1 MFAKILGVIQQNHL
15 TLIKNNNSFYLS
27 THQESSMKNF
37 ILIPASLAILAL
49 SACTS
54 NTETPDPATSAPVVT
69 GNTTTTPP
77 PVVTTPSA
85 PVVTRPA
92 NSLCSADETV
102 LFNCQMASGD
112 KTVSVCASSNL
123 SHSGGYLQYRYGS
136 NATMV
141 DMRFPQDSSASQ
153 SVFNLETNGLSFNNG
168 SIKYKVYT
176 DGSAGIKT
184 FWAKDPSRNKVL
196 PCIGTVTNQLQQ
208 LNGVLN

>member
-1 MFAKILGVIQQNHL
+1 
-15 TLIKNNNSFYLS
+15 
-27 THQESSMKNF
+27 MKKF

-54 NTETPDPATSAPVVT
+54 NTETPDPTISAPVVT
-69 GNTTTTPP
+69 A
-77 PVVTTPSA
+77 PVVTTPSV

-102 LFNCQMASGD
+102 LFNCQMASGN
-112 KTVSVCASSNL
+112 KTVSVCASSGL
-123 SHSGGYLQYRYGS
+123 SNSSGSLQYRYGS

-153 SVFNLETNGLSFNNG
+153 SVFNLEANGLSFNNG

-184 FWAKDPSRNKVL
+184 FWAKDSSRNKVL
-196 PCIGTVTNQLQQ
+196 PCAGTVTNQLQQ
-208 LNGVLN
+208 LNSVLN

>member
-1 MFAKILGVIQQNHL
+1 
-15 TLIKNNNSFYLS
+15 
-27 THQESSMKNF
+27 MKNF

-54 NTETPDPATSAPVVT
+54 NTETPDPATSAPVVIRDT
-69 GNTTTTPP
+69 TTTTPVETT
-77 PVVTTPSA
+77 PVVTT

-102 LFNCQMASGD
+102 LFNCQMASGN
-112 KTVSVCASSNL
+112 KTVSVCASSDL
-123 SHSGGYLQYRYGS
+123 SNSGGYLQYRYGS

-153 SVFNLETNGLSFNNG
+153 SVFNLGADGLSFNNG

-196 PCIGTVTNQLQQ
+196 PCVGTVTNQLQQ

>member
-1 MFAKILGVIQQNHL
+1 
-15 TLIKNNNSFYLS
+15 
-27 THQESSMKNF
+27 MKNF

-49 SACTS
+49 SACTG
-54 NTETPDPATSAPVVT
+54 NTKTPDPTTSAPVVKDD
-69 GNTTTTPP
+69 TTTPIKT
-77 PVVTTPSA
+77 TTPVETTPA
-85 PVVTRPA
+85 VPIVVTRPA

-112 KTVSVCASSNL
+112 KTVSVCASSDL
-123 SHSGGYLQYRYGS
+123 SNSGGYLQYRYGS

-141 DMRFPQDSSASQ
+141 DMRFPQDPSASQ
-153 SVFNLETNGLSFNNG
+153 SVFNLVADGLSFNNG

-196 PCIGTVTNQLQQ
+196 PCAGTVTNQLQQ